1 MATPAAEGVTPWSEE
16 PAGRAGLQRV
26 RAGLAGLHCSLCT
39 GTIEQALGQRGGVD
53 RVSVSLTH
61 EQVLADYDPARTSAA
76 ELMQTLRA
84 IGYEVTDPRRSRSF
98 ADQERALVHERGR
111 FLTALAASLT
121 TIAAIM
127 TPQLTWGL
135 GLSALVYA
143 SLVAVA
149 YVVLRG
155 MGPWAAT
162 GGAGA
167 LAALGAGIL
176 ALRATMPL
184 EPVIPWLT
192 AALAVA
198 MVFGV
203 GRHILVMGI
212 NAVRRR
218 ILNQHVLVE
227 CGALAGLTGGAIG
240 LLFAPANYPTAAFF
254 AVSVLVLT
262 YHIFSEWLSLI
273 VKTRSMQAVQRLLEL
288 RPDTAR
294 VVDADGEHER
304 PVDAVALGDHIRIRP
319 GERIPVDGEVIDGRS
334 SADES
339 LLTGE
344 PMPIG
349 KEVGDPVVGGSINAM
364 GTLVV
369 RATATAGAGFLQQIV
384 SSVEEARALKPGLL
398 HLVDRVLRI
407 YTPTVLIVALTAG
420 LGWLVVPALLGWP
433 VDPERAVF
441 AGLGVLVMG
450 YPCAVGISAP
460 LAIVRGAGEAA
471 ERGILMRTGEG
482 FQALRTVTTVI
493 FDKTGTL
500 TEGRPAVRETVP
512 LAGERDE
519 ILALAAGAEAASEH
533 PLARAVVSAAFE
545 ARVDPPAVADFEAI
559 AGRGVVATLAG
570 DAIVVGSPDFLA
582 ERGIAV
588 EAAMHEREHLEHK
601 GWTVIGV
608 ARAGRL
614 LGLLALGDALRG
626 DAVEAIERLH
636 RAGVKTAI
644 LTGDREATARRI
656 AGQAGIDTVEADVRP
671 ERKAEVIRERQER
684 ERLAMV
690 GDGINDAPA
699 LMQADV
705 GIAMGSGT
713 DIALDSADIIML
725 NSRLSAVA
733 EAFEV
738 SARSYRHMRQ
748 NVVLAFLFNGV
759 GIPLAATGL
768 LYPVWAMVAMAA
780 SVTTI
785 FVNSLW
791 GQPGML
797 LDTVRRIGDAAS
809 TSSATAGQQ
818 SA

>member
-1 MATPAAEGVTPWSEE
+1 MDTAPAESMTPWSEE

-39 GTIEQALGQRGGVD
+39 GTIEQALGRRPGVE

-61 EQVLADYDPARTSAA
+61 EQVLADYDPEQTSAA
-76 ELMQTLRA
+76 ELMQTLHA
-84 IGYEVTDPRRSRSF
+84 IGYEATDPRKVRSF

-111 FLTALAASLT
+111 FLTALTASLT
-121 TIAAIM
+121 TIALIM
-127 TPQLTWGL
+127 TPQLTWDL

-143 SLVAVA
+143 SLVAFA
-149 YVVLRG
+149 FVVLRG
-155 MGPWAAT
+155 MGPWIAA
-162 GGAGA
+162 GGAAG
-167 LAALGAGIL
+167 LATFGGGIL
-176 ALRATMPL
+176 ALRAAVPV
-184 EPVIPWLT
+184 EPIMPWLT
-192 AALAVA
+192 GALALA

-227 CGALAGLTGGAIG
+227 CGALAGLSGGAIG
-240 LLFAPANYPTAAFF
+240 LLFTPANYPTAAFL

-294 VVDADGEHER
+294 VVDTEGEHER
-304 PVDAVALGDHIRIRP
+304 PVDAVEIDDHIRIRP
-319 GERIPVDGEVIDGRS
+319 GERIPVDGAVIAGRS

-349 KEVGDPVVGGSINAM
+349 KDVGDTVVGGSINGM
-364 GTLVV
+364 GTLLV
-369 RATATAGAGFLQQIV
+369 RATATADEGFLQQIV

-398 HLVDRVLRI
+398 HLVDRVLRV
-407 YTPTVLIVALTAG
+407 YTPTVLIVALSAG
-420 LGWLVVPALLGWP
+420 VGWLVVPVLLGLP
-433 VDPERAVF
+433 VDLERAVF

-482 FQALRTVTTVI
+482 FQALRTVTTVV

-500 TEGRPAVRETVP
+500 TEGQPAVRETVP
-512 LAGERDE
+512 IAGQRDE
-519 ILALAAGAEAASEH
+519 LLALAAGAEAASEH
-533 PLARAVVSAAFE
+533 PLARAVVSAAFA
-545 ARVDPPAVADFEAI
+545 ARVDPPSVTDFEAV
-559 AGRGVVATLAG
+559 AGRGVIAMLEG
-570 DAIVVGSPDFLA
+570 EEIVVGGPDFLA
-582 ERGIAV
+582 ERGVDTDSCAPDR
-588 EAAMHEREHLEHK
+588 ERLEHN

-614 LGLLALGDALRG
+614 LGLIALGDALRG
-626 DAVEAIERLH
+626 DAVEAIARLH
-636 RAGVKTAI
+636 RAGVKTAM
-644 LTGDREATARRI
+644 LTGDREATAQRV
-656 AGQAGIDTVEADVRP
+656 AEQVDIDTVDADVRP
-671 ERKAEVIRERQER
+671 ERKAEVIRERQAR

-713 DIALDSADIIML
+713 DIALDSADIIIL
-725 NSRLSAVA
+725 NSRLTAVA

-748 NVVLAFLFNGV
+748 NVFLAFLFNGV

-785 FVNSLW
+785 FINSLW

-797 LDTVRRIGDAAS
+797 LDTVRDIGTSPAPQVDTREPAA
-809 TSSATAGQQ
+809 
-818 SA
+818 

>member
-1 MATPAAEGVTPWSEE
+1 MDTAPAESVTPWSEE

-39 GTIEQALGQRGGVD
+39 GTIEQALGRRPGVE

-61 EQVLADYDPARTSAA
+61 EQVLADYDPEQTSAA
-76 ELMQTLRA
+76 ELMQTLHA
-84 IGYEVTDPRRSRSF
+84 IGYEATDPRKVRSF

-111 FLTALAASLT
+111 FLTALTASLT
-121 TIAAIM
+121 TIALIM
-127 TPQLTWGL
+127 TPQVTWGL

-143 SLVAVA
+143 SLVAFA
-149 YVVLRG
+149 FVVLRG
-155 MGPWAAT
+155 MGPWIAA
-162 GGAGA
+162 GGAAG
-167 LAALGAGIL
+167 LAAFGGGIL
-176 ALRATMPL
+176 ALRAAAPV
-184 EPVIPWLT
+184 EQVIPWLT
-192 AALAVA
+192 GALALA

-203 GRHILVMGI
+203 GRHILVMGV

-227 CGALAGLTGGAIG
+227 CGALAGLSGGAIG
-240 LLFAPANYPTAAFF
+240 LLFTPANYPTAAFF

-294 VVDADGEHER
+294 VVDAEGEHER
-304 PVDAVALGDHIRIRP
+304 PVDAVELDDHIRIRP
-319 GERIPVDGEVIDGRS
+319 GERIPVDGAVIEGRS

-349 KEVGDPVVGGSINAM
+349 KDVGDTVVGGSINGM
-364 GTLVV
+364 GTLLV
-369 RATATAGAGFLQQIV
+369 RATATADEGFLQQIV

-398 HLVDRVLRI
+398 HLVDRVLRV

-420 LGWLVVPALLGWP
+420 VGWLVVPVLLGWP
-433 VDPERAVF
+433 LDLERAVF

-482 FQALRTVTTVI
+482 FQALRTVTTVV

-500 TEGRPAVRETVP
+500 TEGQPAVRETVP
-512 LAGERDE
+512 IAGERDE
-519 ILALAAGAEAASEH
+519 LLALAAGAEAASEH
-533 PLARAVVSAAFE
+533 PLARAVVSAAFA
-545 ARVDPPAVADFEAI
+545 ARVDPPSVTDFEAV
-559 AGRGVVATLAG
+559 AGRGVIATLEG
-570 DAIVVGSPDFLA
+570 EEIVVGSPDFLA
-582 ERGIAV
+582 ERGVDTDSCA
-588 EAAMHEREHLEHK
+588 RDRQRLEHN

-614 LGLLALGDALRG
+614 LGLIALGDALRG
-626 DAVEAIERLH
+626 DAVDAIARLH
-636 RAGVKTAI
+636 RAGVKTAM
-644 LTGDREATARRI
+644 LTGDREATARRV
-656 AGQAGIDTVEADVRP
+656 AEQAGIDTVDADVRP
-671 ERKAEVIRERQER
+671 EHKAEVIRERQAN

-690 GDGINDAPA
+690 GDGVNDAPA

-713 DIALDSADIIML
+713 DIALDSADIIIL
-725 NSRLSAVA
+725 NSRLTAVA

-748 NVVLAFLFNGV
+748 NVFLAFLFNGV

-785 FVNSLW
+785 FINSLW
-791 GQPGML
+791 GQPAML
-797 LDTVRRIGDAAS
+797 LDTVRNIGTSPAPKVDSDESAA
-809 TSSATAGQQ
+809 
-818 SA
+818 

>member
-1 MATPAAEGVTPWSEE
+1 MVNATTDDITPWSEE
-16 PAGRAGLQRV
+16 PADQTGLQRV

-39 GTIEQALGQRGGVD
+39 GTIEHALGRRPGVE

-61 EQVLADYDPARTSAA
+61 EQVLADYDPEQTSAA
-76 ELMQTLRA
+76 ELMETLRA
-84 IGYEVTDPRRSRSF
+84 IGYDTTDPREVRSF
-98 ADQERALVHERGR
+98 ADQERALVQERGR
-111 FLTALAASLT
+111 FLTALTASLT
-121 TIAAIM
+121 VIALLM
-127 TPQLTWGL
+127 TPQLSWGL

-143 SLVAVA
+143 SLLAFA
-149 YVVLRG
+149 FVVLRG
-155 MGPWAAT
+155 IGPWIAT
-162 GGAGA
+162 GGAAG
-167 LAALGAGIL
+167 LATFGGGIL
-176 ALRATMPL
+176 ALRVMTAVAPF
-184 EPVIPWLT
+184 IPWL
-192 AALAVA
+192 AGALAVA

-203 GRHILVMGI
+203 GGHILIMGF

-240 LLFAPANYPTAAFF
+240 LVLAPANFPTAAFF
-254 AVSVLVLT
+254 GVSVLVLT

-304 PVDAVALGDHIRIRP
+304 SVDAVALDDDIRIRP
-319 GERIPVDGEVIDGRS
+319 GERIPVDGEVIAGRS

-349 KEVGDPVVGGSINAM
+349 KYVGDTVVGGSINGM
-364 GTLVV
+364 GTLLV
-369 RATATAGAGFLQQIV
+369 RATATAGEGFLQQIV
-384 SSVEEARALKPGLL
+384 TSVEEARALKPGLL

-407 YTPTVLIVALTAG
+407 YTPTVLIVALVAG
-420 LGWLVVPALLGWP
+420 LGWLAVPALLGWP
-433 VDPERAVF
+433 VDLERAVF

-482 FQALRTVTTVI
+482 FQALRTVKTVL

-500 TEGRPAVRETVP
+500 TQGEPGVRETLP
-512 LAGERDE
+512 MGGERDE
-519 ILALAAGAEAASEH
+519 LLALAAAAEAASEH
-533 PLARAVVSAAFE
+533 PLARAVVSAAF
-545 ARVDPPAVADFEAI
+545 AAGVDPPDVTDFEAV
-559 AGRGVVATLAG
+559 AGRGVIAVLDGAEVA
-570 DAIVVGSPDFLA
+570 VGSPDFLA
-582 ERGIAV
+582 ERGVAV
-588 EAAMHEREHLEHK
+588 ESCAHERERLEHE

-614 LGLLALGDALRG
+614 LGLIALGDALRA

-636 RAGVKTAI
+636 RAGVRTAMM
-644 LTGDREATARRI
+644 TGDREATARRI
-656 AGQAGIDTVEADVRP
+656 AEQAGIAEVAADVRP
-671 ERKAEVIRERQER
+671 ERKAQVIRERQAH

-713 DIALDSADIIML
+713 DIALDAADIIML
-725 NSRLSAVA
+725 NSRLTAVP
-733 EAFEV
+733 EALEI
-738 SARSYRHMRQ
+738 SGRSYRHMRQ
-748 NVVLAFLFNGV
+748 NVFLAFLFNGI

-791 GQPGML
+791 GRPGML
-797 LDTVRRIGDAAS
+797 LDTVRDVG
-809 TSSATAGQQ
+809 TAGSDQ
-818 SA
+818 AATRERTA